1 MGFWSEIAD
10 SLKQD
15 EVLAGLEAA
24 QCEAVIDALLLI
36 IYADDE
42 ASFLELNE
50 LEHLLHELPW
60 ALKNAAEVDAYTE
73 ASAAKISAIKGDDAR
88 EAFAASLAA
97 RLGEMEVRKRTFKMA
112 ASLAYAN
119 WDASKQE
126 HLVLMILARG
136 LEIPAPF
143 AQAMV
148 EDVSHE
154 SAPPEGLD
162 EPTNPSPLTSTVRE
176 VLSKD
181 FLQDFFS
188 GLFADDDLKHLDEE
202 AALAFVDAL
211 SISLVADGYPESE
224 ELQEFKMQLEQLPFS
239 QEDIASVQ
247 ARVEITINSMR
258 HSASQDQLA
267 FVKNISAKIPS
278 TKLRE
283 QALRM
288 AIAISNADF
297 AITDA
302 ESKMLRLIADGL
314 GVEAARLQTL
324 ITEVRASQDHG
335 LFE

>member
-10 SLKQD
+10 SLRQD
-15 EVLAGLEAA
+15 EVLAGLTAA

-73 ASAAKISAIKGDDAR
+73 ASASKISDFKDDAAR
-88 EAFAASLAA
+88 EAFAASLSE
-97 RLGEMEVRKRTFKMA
+97 RLGDIEVRKRTFKMA

-126 HLVLMILARG
+126 HHVLMLLARG

-154 SAPPEGLD
+154 AAPASLD
-162 EPTNPSPLTSTVRE
+162 EPTNPTGLNNTIRD

-181 FLQDFFS
+181 FLQGFFS
-188 GLFADDDLKHLDEE
+188 GLFADDDLKHLEEE

-211 SISLVADGYPESE
+211 SISLIADGYPESE
-224 ELQEFKMQLEQLPFS
+224 ELQEFKTQLEQLPFS
-239 QEDIASVQ
+239 KADIVHVQ

-258 HSASQDQLA
+258 QATGSEQLA
-267 FVKNISAKIPS
+267 FVKQVSAKIPS
-278 TKLRE
+278 AKLRE

-288 AIAISNADF
+288 AISISNADF

-302 ESKMLRLIADGL
+302 ESKMLRLIAEGL
-314 GVEAARLQTL
+314 GVDAARLQTL
-324 ITEVRASQDHG
+324 ITEVRSSQDHG

>member
-10 SLKQD
+10 SLRQD
-15 EVLAGLEAA
+15 EVLAGLTAA

-36 IYADDE
+36 IYADEE

-73 ASAAKISAIKGDDAR
+73 ASAAKLSALKTDAAR
-88 EAFAASLAA
+88 ESFAASLCA
-97 RLGEMEVRKRTFKMA
+97 RLGDIEVRKRTFKMA

-126 HLVLMILARG
+126 HHVLMILANG

-148 EDVSHE
+148 EDVSHD
-154 SAPPEGLD
+154 SAAPAGLD
-162 EPTNPSPLTSTVRE
+162 ESTNPTGLNNTIRD

-181 FLQDFFS
+181 FLQGFFS
-188 GLFADDDLKHLDEE
+188 GLFADDDLKHLGEE

-211 SISLVADGYPESE
+211 SISLIADGYPETE
-224 ELQEFKMQLEQLPFS
+224 ELQEFKAQLEQLPFS
-239 QEDIASVQ
+239 KADIVNVQ
-247 ARVEITINSMR
+247 ARVEITISSMR
-258 HSASQDQLA
+258 QASEPEQLA
-267 FVKNISAKIPS
+267 FVKQVSAKIPS
-278 TKLRE
+278 AKLRE

-288 AIAISNADF
+288 AISISNADF

-314 GVEAARLQTL
+314 GVEPARLQTL